1 VYAVVRRYSGPGTA
15 QLFDQLERQ
24 RGEVERLL
32 RGVPG
37 FVVYTLIRTDQ
48 GGLSVTVCH
57 DKAGT
62 DESSRLAAAWV
73 SENVPTT
80 VSPPDITEGAVTLQL
95 C

>member
-1 VYAVVRRYSGPGTA
+1 M
-15 QLFDQLERQ
+15 
-24 RGEVERLL
+24 L

-37 FVVYTLIRTDQ
+37 FVVYTLIRTEE
-48 GGLSVTVCH
+48 GGLSVTVCR

-73 SENVPTT
+73 SEHVPTP
-80 VSPPDITEGAVTLQL
+80 VSPPAITEGAVTLQL